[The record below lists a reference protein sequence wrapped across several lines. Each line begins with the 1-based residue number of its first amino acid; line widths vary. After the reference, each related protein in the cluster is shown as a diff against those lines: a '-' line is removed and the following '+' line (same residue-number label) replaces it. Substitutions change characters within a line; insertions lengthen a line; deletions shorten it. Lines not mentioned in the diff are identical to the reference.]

1 MRSCNQIQTVMG
13 ATFLSVAALILYNPA
28 VALPSS
34 DYSLSPMPLTMLAS
48 DAAHPSSAVQHA
60 DSRQQPDQEEA
71 QSVVIMG
78 IIDLQDSDFTLRDS
92 NGNIYRLDAP
102 DKVAPF
108 AGKYV
113 KVTGKLRE
121 NAKLLH
127 VETIQA
133 IEA

>member
-1 MRSCNQIQTVMG
+1 MPSCNQIQTILST
-13 ATFLSVAALILYNPA
+13 TFLSVAALTLYNPA
-28 VALPSS
+28 VALQSG
-34 DYSLSPMPLTMLAS
+34 DYFLPPMPLTMHAS
-48 DAAHPSSAVQHA
+48 DPAHPSSAVQHA

-78 IIDLQDSDFTLRDS
+78 IIDMQDSDFTLRDS

-108 AGKYV
+108 ADKYV

-133 IEA
+133 IDA